1 MKESLPMKSIVFIDI
16 PSPTLFRSPIFGAN
30 GALGYFRAEKYIAA
44 VQSAISKRQLHWSF
58 TLDTSES
65 NIDTLIAND
74 VQLLVCAPGL
84 RFMFYRK
91 DFDKR
96 RMVFL
101 TTMEYLNNDVR
112 PVMRKLREL
121 DDGHQKGS

>member
-1 MKESLPMKSIVFIDI
+1 MKESLQMKNIVFIYM
-16 PSPTLFRSPIFGAN
+16 PSPTLFRVPGFGA
-30 GALGYFRAEKYIAA
+30 GGGFAYFRADKYIAA
-44 VQSAISKRQLHWSF
+44 VQRAINNRKLNWCF
-58 TLDTSES
+58 TRDTSES
-65 NIDTLIAND
+65 NIETLIANN

-91 DFDKR
+91 NFDKR

-112 PVMRKLREL
+112 PVMRKLREWEDVSEL
-121 DDGHQKGS
+121 P

>member
-1 MKESLPMKSIVFIDI
+1 MAVSGHSPVGDLFASQHSKEYSW
-16 PSPTLFRSPIFGAN
+16 
-30 GALGYFRAEKYIAA
+30 
-44 VQSAISKRQLHWSF
+44 VQSAISKRQLNWCF
-58 TLDTSES
+58 TLDTRES

-74 VQLLVCAPGL
+74 VQLLVFAPGL

-91 DFDKR
+91 NFDKR
-96 RMVFL
+96 RRVFL

-121 DDGHQKGS
+121 DEV